1 MRKLLVILLISLGA
15 FLQGFA
21 QDTILIKLKPKKI
34 RVGEISEMKWTATL
48 PKDASVLEMTELP
61 DSFPSGIEVLERF
74 DIDTTTN
81 GNKLTLSQKL
91 NISAYDS
98 GAFVIPVLKLTYLDA
113 DADTQMIFSDSVF
126 LQCITVPVDTA
137 QAFKDVKDIYE
148 VEYKKP
154 FPWWIVFA
162 ALGAAVIAFFV
173 IRYIRKRKKTK
184 PVEVIEE
191 TVYMSPSE
199 EALSKLRR
207 MREERSWTKVNAKLF
222 YTDLTDVIRRY
233 LERQFNIQAEE
244 MVSSE
249 ILDAI
254 NKKSISYGAAKKI
267 EPVLKLADY
276 VKFAKYKPVPGDY
289 EESLANA
296 IDFVEDTK
304 PSYREGGDNA

>member
-1 MRKLLVILLISLGA
+1 M
-15 FLQGFA
+15 
-21 QDTILIKLKPKKI
+21 
-34 RVGEISEMKWTATL
+34 
-48 PKDASVLEMTELP
+48 
-61 DSFPSGIEVLERF
+61 
-74 DIDTTTN
+74 
-81 GNKLTLSQKL
+81 SQ
-91 NISAYDS
+91 
-98 GAFVIPVLKLTYLDA
+98 
-113 DADTQMIFSDSVF
+113 
-126 LQCITVPVDTA
+126 
-137 QAFKDVKDIYE
+137 
-148 VEYKKP
+148 
-154 FPWWIVFA
+154 
-162 ALGAAVIAFFV
+162 
-173 IRYIRKRKKTK
+173 
-184 PVEVIEE
+184 
-191 TVYMSPSE
+191 SE